1 MNDTIPFAP
10 ARLRTTEMGME
21 RIRRNLGLSRDTD
34 PVEFCRG
41 LIEGAGCVIYRQG
54 KNFYCENG
62 GVRVTV
68 NAGSL
73 TIITAHEI
81 KEK

>member
-1 MNDTIPFAP
+1 MNDTIPFDP

-34 PVEFCRG
+34 PVGFCRG
-41 LIEGAGCVIYRQG
+41 LIESAGCVIYRRG
-54 KNFYCENG
+54 KNFYCEKD

-68 NAGSL
+68 NAHSF
-73 TIITAHEI
+73 TVITAHKI
-81 KEK
+81 

>member
-1 MNDTIPFAP
+1 MNDTIPFDP

-41 LIEGAGCVIYRQG
+41 LVTAEGCSIYRQG
-54 KNFYCENG
+54 KNFYCEKD

-68 NAGSL
+68 NAHSF
-73 TIITAHEI
+73 TVITAHKI
-81 KEK
+81 